1 MTITITVQ
9 AIGVFSGSID
19 YQGVKTP
26 LAGRLQIS
34 LAALDPSAS
43 LRVAL
48 REPGGALLPATLAYS
63 LSSASAKLS
72 GTITEDFGYV
82 HGVTARQIYWSAARP
97 AKAYAARY
105 TAAMQPPA
113 TQSSN

>member
-1 MTITITVQ
+1 MGMSLTITVQ
-9 AIGVFSGSID
+9 AYGGFTASID

-48 REPGGALLPATLAYS
+48 REPGGALLPATLAFS

-72 GTITEDFGYV
+72 GPLTEDIGYV
-82 HGVTARQIYWSAARP
+82 HGVTARQNYWSAARP
-97 AKAYAARY
+97 AKAY
-105 TAAMQPPA
+105 
-113 TQSSN
+113 